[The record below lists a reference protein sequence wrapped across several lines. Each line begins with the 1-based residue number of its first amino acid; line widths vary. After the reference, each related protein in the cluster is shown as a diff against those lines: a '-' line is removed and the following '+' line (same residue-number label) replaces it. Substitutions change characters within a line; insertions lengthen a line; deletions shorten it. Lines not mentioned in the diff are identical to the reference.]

1 MSERI
6 AVYGGSFDPPHVAH
20 LLACAWVVTSTDV
33 DRLLLVPTFAH
44 ALGKAPCAS
53 FEHRVTMCEHIAA
66 ALPRCAVSD
75 LERTLPTPSRTLHT
89 LEALRAQHP
98 DASFR
103 LIVGGDIAGQTHRW
117 YRWEDIVAIAPP
129 LWLGRAGYDT
139 PDGAAVVFP
148 ELSST
153 DVRARLGR
161 GESVRGLVPNAVAEH
176 IRAHELYAEAPCS
189 T

>member
-20 LLACAWVVTSTDV
+20 LLACAWVVTSTEV
-33 DRLLLVPTFAH
+33 DRLVLVPTFAH

-53 FEHRVTMCEHIAA
+53 FEHRLAMCERIARE
-66 ALPRCAVSD
+66 LPRCTVNA

-89 LEALRAQHP
+89 LEALRALHP
-98 DASFR
+98 HATFR
-103 LIVGGDIAGQTHRW
+103 LVVGGDIAGQTHRW
-117 YRWEDIVAIAPP
+117 HRWEDIVAIAQP
-129 LWLGRAGYDT
+129 LWLGRGGYETPAGAD
-139 PDGAAVVFP
+139 VVFP
-148 ELSST
+148 AMSST

-161 GESVRGLVPNAVAEH
+161 SDSVRGLVPNAVAEYIH
-176 IRAHELYAEAPCS
+176 AHALYRGEAPC